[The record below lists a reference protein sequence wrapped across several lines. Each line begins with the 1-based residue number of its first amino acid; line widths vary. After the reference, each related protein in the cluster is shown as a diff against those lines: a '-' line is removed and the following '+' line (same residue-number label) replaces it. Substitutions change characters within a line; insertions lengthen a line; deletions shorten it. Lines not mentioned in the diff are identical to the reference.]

1 MDFLNNLILGWQVAA
16 SVTNL
21 FYCFIGVLL
30 GTIVG
35 VLPGLGPTA
44 TIALLLPLTYGM
56 DLMGSLI
63 MLSGVYYG
71 AMYGGSITSILL
83 RVPGEAASVVT
94 CFDGYPMA
102 QRGRAG
108 VALGISAFGSFIAG
122 TIGVFGLSLLAPSLS
137 SFASRIGSPEY
148 VLLMYLG
155 LTLVTQLSDGSKIKA
170 IMMAAIGLILGCV
183 GMDPVSANPRFTF
196 GIDGLLQGIDLP
208 ILAIGLFGI
217 SEILFSAGQ
226 KEGPTELIKTSMK
239 LSNLL
244 PDLEDW
250 KKSIGSILRGTLVGF
265 FWGIIPAGGTALAS
279 FVSYSI
285 ERKMAKNPEEFGKG
299 DIRGVA
305 GPESANN
312 SGTASA
318 FVPLLT
324 LGIPTTAVMAL
335 LIGAFMIHGVTPGP
349 LIIQNHPE
357 IFWGIVVSMYIGNIF
372 LIILNVPLIGLF
384 VQILKVPQAMMGQL
398 VIIVC
403 FFGSFTINNN
413 PFDMLVVAI
422 LGIIGYIMRKLDY
435 DPAPLVLA
443 YVVGPMMEKSLRT
456 SLLISQGDLSIFIT
470 RPISRVLVIFT
481 LLFILLSI
489 TWNIMSKR
497 KKMSIAS
504 ISTSC
509 ILRF

>member
-1 MDFLNNLILGWQVAA
+1 MDFLNNLTLGWQVAA
-16 SVTNL
+16 SLANL

-102 QRGRAG
+102 QKGRAG
-108 VALGISAFGSFIAG
+108 AALGISAFGSFIAG
-122 TIGVFGLSLLAPSLS
+122 TIGVFGLSLLAPLLS
-137 SFASRIGSPEY
+137 SVAVRIGSPEY
-148 VLLMYLG
+148 VLLMFIG
-155 LTLVTQLSDGSKIKA
+155 LTLVTQLSGGSKIKA

-183 GMDPVSANPRFTF
+183 GMDPVSANPRLTF

-217 SEILFSAGQ
+217 SEILFNAGQ
-226 KEGPTELIKTSMK
+226 KEEPIELIKTSMK
-239 LSNLL
+239 LRNLL
-244 PDLEDW
+244 PNLEDW
-250 KKSIGSILRGTLVGF
+250 KKSIGAILRGTVVGF

-349 LIIQNHPE
+349 LIIENHPE

-413 PFDMLVVAI
+413 PFDMLVIAI

-456 SLLISQGDLSIFIT
+456 SLLISEGSLSIFLN
-470 RPISRVLVIFT
+470 RPISRVMVIFT
-481 LLFILLSI
+481 LLFIILSI
-489 TWNIMSKR
+489 ILSIMIR
-497 KKMSIAS
+497 WKK
-504 ISTSC
+504 
-509 ILRF
+509 

>member
-1 MDFLNNLILGWQVAA
+1 MDFLHNLLLGWQVVANP
-16 SVTNL
+16 TTL

-56 DLMGSLI
+56 DLIGALI

-71 AMYGGSITSILL
+71 AMYGGSTTSILI

-102 QRGRAG
+102 QKGRAG
-108 VALGISAFGSFIAG
+108 IALGISAFGSFIAG
-122 TIGVFGLSLLAPSLS
+122 TIGVLGLSLLAPSLS
-137 SFASRIGSPEY
+137 SLALRIGSPEY
-148 VLLMYLG
+148 VLLMFMG
-155 LTLVTQLSDGSKIKA
+155 LTLVTQLCEGSKAKA
-170 IMMAAIGLILGCV
+170 IMMAAVGLILGCV

-196 GIDGLLQGIDLP
+196 GIVGLLQGIELP
-208 ILAIGLFGI
+208 TLAIGLFGI
-217 SEILFSAGQ
+217 SEILLHAGK
-226 KEGPTELIKTSMK
+226 KEGPVELIRTSTK
-239 LSNLL
+239 LRNLL
-244 PDLEDW
+244 PNLQDW
-250 KKSIGSILRGTLVGF
+250 KKSIGSILRGTVVGF
-265 FWGIIPAGGTALAS
+265 CWGIIPAGGTALAS
-279 FVSYSI
+279 FVSYSV
-285 ERKMAKNPEEFGKG
+285 ERKVAKDPEEFGKG

-349 LIIQNHPE
+349 LIIKNRPE

-372 LIILNVPLIGLF
+372 LVILNVPLIGLF
-384 VQILKVPQAMMGQL
+384 VQLLKVPQAMMGPL

-403 FFGSFTINNN
+403 FLGSFTINNN
-413 PFDMLVVAI
+413 PFDILVVAI
-422 LGIIGYIMRKLDY
+422 LGILGYILRKLDY

-443 YVVGPMMEKSLRT
+443 FVVGPIMERSLRT
-456 SLLISQGDLSIFIT
+456 SLLISEGALSIFWD

-481 LLFILLSI
+481 FLFILSSAF
-489 TWNIMSKR
+489 WNVVGKR
-497 KKMSIAS
+497 KKSA
-504 ISTSC
+504 
-509 ILRF
+509 